1 MRYEYS
7 RNPFRKTFGNNQARY
22 FMSALQ
28 HNFVSTEQSDNAAAQ
43 LLLRE
48 VEAMLLDGQPRHAIA
63 HICDT
68 TGIDRK
74 QASDFVAELQSGVFK
89 SQG

>member
-1 MRYEYS
+1 MLYDYS
-7 RNPFRKTFGNNQARY
+7 RNLFRESLVNNKSRY

-28 HNFVSTEQSDNAAAQ
+28 HNFVSTEQADNAAAQ

-89 SQG
+89 SQS